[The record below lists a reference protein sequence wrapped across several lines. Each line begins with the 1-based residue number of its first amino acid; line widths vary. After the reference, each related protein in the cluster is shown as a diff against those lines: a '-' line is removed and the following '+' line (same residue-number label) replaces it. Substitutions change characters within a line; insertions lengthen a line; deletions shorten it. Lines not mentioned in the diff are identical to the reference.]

1 MAESPSSDLQKSRAH
16 KVIRS
21 IPFLACLSEEELTE
35 LERIILKKHFKKND
49 VILLEEDTS
58 NFMYIIFSGKVKVVN
73 ISADGKEQ
81 ILAIHKKGDFFGEMA
96 LLDGKTRS
104 ATVIAMEE
112 VHAGLIQRI
121 DFERLFKNP
130 KVLRELISILCSRLR
145 TALFM
150 LKVLSFADAEQRVR
164 SILAHLSTQYGVND
178 QQGTL
183 INVRLTHKNIGDYTS
198 LSRETVT
205 RLLDRFV
212 RSGEIEIIDNK
223 YILLKSPFFKKIPSL

>member
-1 MAESPSSDLQKSRAH
+1 
-16 KVIRS
+16 
-21 IPFLACLSEEELTE
+21 
-35 LERIILKKHFKKND
+35 
-49 VILLEEDTS
+49 
-58 NFMYIIFSGKVKVVN
+58 
-73 ISADGKEQ
+73 
-81 ILAIHKKGDFFGEMA
+81 
-96 LLDGKTRS
+96 
-104 ATVIAMEE
+104 
-112 VHAGLIQRI
+112 
-121 DFERLFKNP
+121 
-130 KVLRELISILCSRLR
+130 
-145 TALFM
+145 M